1 MNDATEIT
9 LDLNQLETRGLA
21 LCWGL
26 ASSYAKDGNLLFSRL
41 SKCFEREYAIRTAEA
56 STVEHSPAEN
66 HFDFEEYSLDDLRKV
81 YAHFSCLSAA
91 FESNG
96 RRSSAKFCNAI
107 VACISKALD
116 SHSGEAGH
124 A

>member
-1 MNDATEIT
+1 MNDTGEIT
-9 LDLNQLETRGLA
+9 LDLDELDTRALA

-41 SKCFEREYAIRTAEA
+41 SNFFEREYAIRTGKG
-56 STVEHSPAEN
+56 STVEHLPAEN
-66 HFDFEEYSLDDLRKV
+66 TFDFEEYSIEDLRKV

-91 FESNG
+91 FQDNG
-96 RRSSAKFCNAI
+96 KRSSAKFCNAI
-107 VACISKALD
+107 VGCISNALD
-116 SHSGEAGH
+116 SHREAGH

>member
-1 MNDATEIT
+1 MNNTAIT
-9 LDLNQLETRGLA
+9 LHLDALDTRALA

-41 SKCFEREYAIRTAEA
+41 SKCFEREYAIRTGKD
-56 STVEHSPAEN
+56 STVEHSPSEN
-66 HFDFEEYSLDDLRKV
+66 VFDFEEFSLEDLRQV

-91 FESNG
+91 FQDNG
-96 RRSSAKFCNAI
+96 KRSSAKFCNAI
-107 VACISKALD
+107 VACISNALD
-116 SHSGEAGH
+116 SHSEAGH